1 MASFTLT
8 PETWERVKIKFLRK
22 YRDLAQA
29 DLSFTL
35 GQEDQL
41 VKQLMQLV
49 KRDEAYVE
57 FTIKKALADVDGN
70 RL

>member
-8 PETWERVKIKFLRK
+8 PETWEKVKIKFLRK
-22 YRDLAQA
+22 YRDLAA
-29 DLSFTL
+29 VDLSFSP

-41 VKQLMQLV
+41 VTQLMSLV
-49 KRDEAYVE
+49 KRDRTYVE
-57 FTIKKALADVDGN
+57 FTINKALADPVGN

>member
-1 MASFTLT
+1 MASFSLT
-8 PETWERVKIKFLRK
+8 PETWEKVKIKFLRK

-29 DLSFTL
+29 DISFAP

-41 VKQLMQLV
+41 VEQLMSLV
-49 KRDEAYVE
+49 KRDRTYIE
-57 FTIKKALADVDGN
+57 FTIQKALADPKGN

>member
-22 YRDLAQA
+22 YRDLTQA
-29 DLSFTL
+29 NLSFSP

-41 VKQLMQLV
+41 VEQLMSLV
-49 KRDEAYVE
+49 KRDRTYIE
-57 FTIKKALADVDGN
+57 FTIRKALADAQGN